1 MNQRFNF
8 SDITIYQKVGEVYLN
23 LTDFAFQE
31 ESETIQ
37 IASDSKYLLVYENFL
52 NYKKSRKKEPIPYS
66 ELTTEQLQAIAG
78 FTSNENKSRIKSK
91 ANGSKYFGLLCAET
105 ILDTSYSKRIVITNG
120 DTTAEIQQK
129 KKVVVDGKTIQPMV
143 TVVQL
148 EIKHGLVTY
157 IEKER

>member
-1 MNQRFNF
+1 VNQRFNF

-37 IASDSKYLLVYENFL
+37 ITSDSKYLLVYENFL
-52 NYKKSRKKEPIPYS
+52 NYKKSKKEPIPYS
-66 ELTTEQLQAIAG
+66 ELTAEQLQAIAG
-78 FTSNENKSRIKSK
+78 FTSSENKSRIKSK
-91 ANGSKYFGLLCAET
+91 AKCSKYFGLLCAET
-105 ILDTSYSKRIVITNG
+105 ILNTNYSKRVVITND

-129 KKVVVDGKTIQPMV
+129 KKIVVDGKTIQPMV

-157 IEKER
+157 IE